1 MGIQSKFFADVGLQ
15 TSGNTTIG
23 GNLVVDGNLTVSGTS
38 MTVNSTTTTIED
50 SMMELASNNT
60 SSDVLDIGFYG
71 NYDDGLSD
79 GGASEYTGL
88 FRDASDS
95 TWKLYDG
102 LEVEPT
108 TTVNT
113 SGTGY
118 TLADLLVGDLT
129 ATTLTATNGLTG
141 SSITYPTSDGTSGQ
155 AIITDGSGNLS
166 FSTVSGGLDGGS
178 VTTTSTS
185 ATNLDTFALNTTRSG
200 KYEVS
205 VSDSTSGDYQFTE
218 LSVIHDG
225 TSAFISQYGT
235 VLTGSSEL
243 ATFSVDININ
253 TFRIRF
259 TSASTN
265 STVYKFKKILVD
277 V

>member
-1 MGIQSKFFADVGLQ
+1 MHLQ
-15 TSGNTTIG
+15 T
-23 GNLVVDGNLTVSGTS
+23 
-38 MTVNSTTTTIED
+38 MQ
-50 SMMELASNNT
+50 
-60 SSDVLDIGFYG
+60 
-71 NYDDGLSD
+71 
-79 GGASEYTGL
+79 
-88 FRDASDS
+88 
-95 TWKLYDG
+95 
-102 LEVEPT
+102 
-108 TTVNT
+108 
-113 SGTGY
+113 
-118 TLADLLVGDLT
+118 VGDLT

-253 TFRIRF
+253 TFRIRV
-259 TSASTN
+259 TSATTN

>member
-1 MGIQSKFFADVGLQ
+1 MGTQSKFFADVGLQ
-15 TSGNTTIG
+15 TTGNTTIG
-23 GNLVVDGNLTVSGTS
+23 GNLSVDGNLTVSGTS
-38 MTVNSTTTTIED
+38 MTVNSTTTSITD
-50 SMMELASNNT
+50 SMMELANGNT
-60 SSDVLDIGFYG
+60 ASDLLDIGFYG

-79 GGASEYTGL
+79 GASEYTGF

-95 TWKLYDG
+95 TWKLFDG
-102 LEVEPT
+102 LEVEPSS
-108 TTVNT
+108 TVNI

-118 TLADLLVGDLT
+118 TLADMQVGDLT

-205 VSDSTSGDYQFTE
+205 VSDSTNGDYQFTE

-253 TFRIRF
+253 TFRIRV